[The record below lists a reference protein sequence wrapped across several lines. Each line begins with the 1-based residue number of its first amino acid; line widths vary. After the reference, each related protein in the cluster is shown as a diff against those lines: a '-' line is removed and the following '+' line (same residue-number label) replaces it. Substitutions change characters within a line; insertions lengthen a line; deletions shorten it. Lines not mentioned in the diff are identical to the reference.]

1 MRRQTGVHV
10 CACVCGVTCAGV
22 CAHVRVCRRQVCT
35 GVCVGVRVRGH
46 VCRRVRTC
54 ARACQRQVR
63 AGQVCGGRALA
74 SLRTS
79 ICATAA
85 HRGLGE
91 ESLTRPAELG
101 GTCPRCGGSRSACA
115 DTVFLE
121 DVSLIRYSKTPHV

>member
-1 MRRQTGVHV
+1 MHCAHGRDGVCVRQQTGVHV

-22 CAHVRVCRRQVCT
+22 CAHVRVCRRQVCA
-35 GVCVGVRVRGH
+35 GVRVRGH

-79 ICATAA
+79 IRATAA
-85 HRGLGE
+85 HRGLGGGE
-91 ESLTRPAELG
+91 PDAAGRARWYVSQVRRVPFSL
-101 GTCPRCGGSRSACA
+101 C
-115 DTVFLE
+115 
-121 DVSLIRYSKTPHV
+121 